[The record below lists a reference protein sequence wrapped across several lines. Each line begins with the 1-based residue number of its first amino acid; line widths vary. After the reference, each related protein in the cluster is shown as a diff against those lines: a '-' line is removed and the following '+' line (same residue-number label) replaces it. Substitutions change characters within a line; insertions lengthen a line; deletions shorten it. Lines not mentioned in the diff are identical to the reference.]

1 MNVQPGSI
9 CFWLLGIEQQWT
21 WTCRCV
27 CSRVQSIPAEAKG
40 GSTFS
45 PLRSLSPNFHSGN
58 TSLHSCSQLIRAAL
72 SFLSSIPCPYTF
84 LVVAILAGVRG
95 NLNTALFCNSLKAR
109 DPEHFK
115 NYLLTT
121 ISLPLTPISLVHW
134 VICWLVFLIFMVFNF
149 FHFIC
154 SLVVC
159 Y

>member
-1 MNVQPGSI
+1 MPTPYPMTPSQKVKIKRRNIFLIKNAQLCYPYI
-9 CFWLLGIEQQWT
+9 HWILAKLLVA
-21 WTCRCV
+21 C
-27 CSRVQSIPAEAKG
+27 
-40 GSTFS
+40 
-45 PLRSLSPNFHSGN
+45 PLNRDE
-58 TSLHSCSQLIRAAL
+58 

-149 FHFIC
+149 FHFIG